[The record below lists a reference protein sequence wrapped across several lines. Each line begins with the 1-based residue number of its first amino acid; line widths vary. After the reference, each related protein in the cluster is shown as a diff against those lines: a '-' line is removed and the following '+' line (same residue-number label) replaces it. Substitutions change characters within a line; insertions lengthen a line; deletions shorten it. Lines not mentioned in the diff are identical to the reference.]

1 MRQVVAPNLRL
12 ISKYRWPL
20 LITLCIAVTAAFS
33 LSPLV
38 NVARPDATVTAT
50 LKAPLIYHLLAPASD
65 ILDVLTMLS
74 PAQYWA
80 TFALC
85 ALLIIGYEIVG
96 DVRRAR
102 CFRVRQASRTC
113 VRFTGGTVAILGI
126 MLLLSR
132 PMTSLHV
139 SDPDLIVVDFHSH
152 TSASHD
158 GRPGFDAERN
168 REWHRAAGFNAVYI
182 TDHRTFDG
190 ALDGLTLNP
199 LTAGVGTTIL
209 PGVELRD
216 GPEHPILIGV
226 DPKRMRINSPDW
238 REAAV
243 KADGGPV
250 PPILILSM
258 PGNLDRVPADEYTG
272 QIKLAAIE
280 GADGS
285 PRGIAQTTKD
295 GSRII
300 ALADR
305 MRLAL
310 VSGSDNHGWAAASPA
325 WSVLRIPGW
334 RALTPAALDIAIRRT
349 IIARVPGTT
358 QVISRRM
365 APPVTGRIENAMGGI
380 SVAALMFRTMNARD
394 RLSWLA
400 WSWGLALIP
409 SISVRRRRRNLLVWR
424 RARRRAKAR
433 RPLIDAA
440 AAMETA
446 L

>member
-1 MRQVVAPNLRL
+1 MRQVVPPSLRRIL
-12 ISKYRWPL
+12 EYRWPL

-38 NVARPDATVTAT
+38 DVARPDAVVSAT
-50 LKAPLIYHLLAPASD
+50 LKGPFVYDLLAPASNV
-65 ILDVLTMLS
+65 LDALTMLS
-74 PAQYWA
+74 PSQYWA

-85 ALLIIGYEIVG
+85 ALLIIGCDIVG
-96 DVRRAR
+96 HVRRAR
-102 CFRVRQASRTC
+102 CFRAGQASRAC

-132 PMTSLHV
+132 PMASLRV

-158 GRPGFDAERN
+158 GRAGFDAERN

-190 ALDGLTLNP
+190 ALEGAKLNP
-199 LTAGVGTTIL
+199 LTAGAGTTIL

-226 DPKRMRINSPDW
+226 DPRRMRINSPDW
-238 REAAV
+238 RGAAV

-258 PGNLDRVPADEYTG
+258 PGDLDRVPADEYMG
-272 QIKLAAIE
+272 EIKLAAIE

-285 PRGIAQTTKD
+285 PRGISQTTSD
-295 GSRII
+295 GKRII
-300 ALADR
+300 ALANR
-305 MRLAL
+305 MGLAL
-310 VSGSDNHGWAAASPA
+310 VSGSDNHGWAEAAPA
-325 WSVLRIPGW
+325 WSILRIPGW

-349 IIARVPGTT
+349 IIARAPGST
-358 QVISRRM
+358 QVVSRRM
-365 APPVTGRIENAMGGI
+365 ATPVTGKIGNAFAGFA
-380 SVAALMFRTMNARD
+380 VAVLMFRTMSPRD
-394 RLSWLA
+394 RLSWLG
-400 WSWGLALIP
+400 WSWGLALLG
-409 SISVRRRRRNLLVWR
+409 SISVRRRRRNVLVWR
-424 RARRRAKAR
+424 RARRRLRGR
-433 RPLIDAA
+433 RALIESA
-440 AAMETA
+440 AAMEVA
-446 L
+446 S

>member
-1 MRQVVAPNLRL
+1 MRQVIPPSLRRIL
-12 ISKYRWPL
+12 KYRWPL

-38 NVARPDATVTAT
+38 DVARPDAAVTAT
-50 LKAPLIYHLLAPASD
+50 LHAPLVYDILAPASN
-65 ILDVLTMLS
+65 ILDALTMLS

-80 TFALC
+80 TFVLC
-85 ALLIIGYEIVG
+85 ALLIIGCEIIG
-96 DVRRAR
+96 DARRSR
-102 CFRVRQASRTC
+102 CFRIRQASRTC
-113 VRFTGGTVAILGI
+113 VRFAGGTVAILGI

-132 PMTSLHV
+132 PMASLRV
-139 SDPDLIVVDFHSH
+139 SDPGLIVVDFHSH

-168 REWHRAAGFNAVYI
+168 REWHRAAGFDAVYI
-182 TDHRTFDG
+182 TDHRTFEG
-190 ALDGLTLNP
+190 ALEGARLNP
-199 LTAGVGTTIL
+199 PTAGDGTTIL

-226 DPKRMRINSPDW
+226 DPRRMRINSPDW

-258 PGNLDRVPADEYTG
+258 PGDLDRLPADEYTG
-272 QIKLAAIE
+272 EIRVAAIE

-285 PRGIAQTTKD
+285 PRGIAQTTSD
-295 GSRII
+295 GKRII

-305 MRLAL
+305 MGLAL
-310 VSGSDNHGWAAASPA
+310 VSGSDNHGWAEAAPA

-349 IIARVPGTT
+349 IIAHVPGST

-365 APPVTGRIENAMGGI
+365 ATPVTGRIGNVFGG
-380 SVAALMFRTMNARD
+380 VAVATLMFRTMNPRD
-394 RLSWLA
+394 RLSWLV
-400 WSWGLALIP
+400 WSWGLALLP
-409 SISVRRRRRNLLVWR
+409 SISVRRRRRSIRVWR
-424 RARRRAKAR
+424 RARRLALAR
-433 RPLIDAA
+433 RPLVDAA
-440 AAMETA
+440 AMDVAS
-446 L
+446 

>member
-1 MRQVVAPNLRL
+1 MRQVAPPSLRR
-12 ISKYRWPL
+12 IFKYRWPL

-38 NVARPDATVTAT
+38 DVARPGAAVAAT
-50 LKAPLIYHLLAPASD
+50 LDAPLAYDVLAPASN
-65 ILDVLTMLS
+65 ILDALTILS
-74 PAQYWA
+74 PTQYWA

-85 ALLIIGYEIVG
+85 ALLFLGGEIVG

-102 CFRVRQASRTC
+102 CFSLRKTSRTC
-113 VRFTGGTVAILGI
+113 VRCTGGTVAIIGI

-132 PMTSLHV
+132 PMASLHV
-139 SDPDLIVVDFHSH
+139 FDPNLIVVDFHSH

-158 GRPGFDAERN
+158 GRAGFDAERN

-182 TDHRTFDG
+182 TDHRTFEG
-190 ALDGLTLNP
+190 ALEGMRLNP
-199 LTAGVGTTIL
+199 PTAGDGTTLL

-226 DPKRMRINSPDW
+226 DPTRMRITSPDW

-243 KADGGPV
+243 KADGGTV
-250 PPILILSM
+250 PPILILSL
-258 PGNLDRVPADEYTG
+258 PGDLDRVPADEYVG
-272 QIKLAAIE
+272 EIKLAAIE

-285 PRGIAQTTKD
+285 PRGIAQTTTYRK
-295 GSRII
+295 RII
-300 ALADR
+300 ALASR
-305 MRLAL
+305 MGLAL
-310 VSGSDNHGWAAASPA
+310 VSGSDNHGWAQTAPS

-334 RALTPAALDIAIRRT
+334 RALAPGELDIAIRRT
-349 IIARVPGTT
+349 IIAHVPGST

-365 APPVTGRIENAMGGI
+365 AEPVTGRIGNALGGAA
-380 SVAALMFRTMNARD
+380 VAALMFRTMNPRD

-400 WSWGLALIP
+400 WSWGLALFP
-409 SISVRRRRRNLLVWR
+409 SIGVRRRRRSIRVWR
-424 RARRRAKAR
+424 RARRRAMAR

-440 AAMETA
+440 AAMGVAT
-446 L
+446 

>member
-1 MRQVVAPNLRL
+1 MRQVAPPSLRRIL
-12 ISKYRWPL
+12 EYRWPL

-38 NVARPDATVTAT
+38 DVARPDAAVAAT
-50 LKAPLIYHLLAPASD
+50 LNAPLVYDLLAPASN
-65 ILDVLTMLS
+65 ILDALTILS

-85 ALLIIGYEIVG
+85 ALLIIGCEIAG
-96 DVRRAR
+96 DVRQAR

-113 VRFTGGTVAILGI
+113 VRFIGGTVAILGI

-132 PMTSLHV
+132 PMTSLRV

-158 GRPGFDAERN
+158 GRAGFDAERN

-190 ALDGLTLNP
+190 VLDGLRLNP
-199 LTAGVGTTIL
+199 GVAGGGTTIL

-226 DPKRMRINSPDW
+226 DPKRMRIDSPDW

-258 PGNLDRVPADEYTG
+258 PGDLDRVPADEYTG
-272 QIKLAAIE
+272 GIKLAAIE

-285 PRGIAQTTKD
+285 PRGIAQTTND
-295 GSRII
+295 GKRIT

-305 MRLAL
+305 MGLAL
-310 VSGSDNHGWAAASPA
+310 VSGSDNHGWAAAAPS
-325 WSVLRIPGW
+325 WSILRIPGW

-349 IIARVPGTT
+349 VIARVSGST
-358 QVISRRM
+358 QVIARRM
-365 APPVTGRIENAMGGI
+365 APPVTGRVGNALGGVA
-380 SVAALMFRTMNARD
+380 VAALMFRTMNPRD
-394 RLSWLA
+394 RLAWLG
-400 WSWGLALIP
+400 WSWGLALLPMIN
-409 SISVRRRRRNLLVWR
+409 IRRRRRSIRVWR
-424 RARRRAKAR
+424 RARRLAIAR
-433 RPLIDAA
+433 RPLVDAA

-446 L
+446 S

>member
-1 MRQVVAPNLRL
+1 MRQVALPSLRR

-38 NVARPDATVTAT
+38 DVARPEAAVAAT
-50 LKAPLIYHLLAPASD
+50 LNAPLVYDVLAPASN
-65 ILDVLTMLS
+65 ILDTLTMLS
-74 PAQYWA
+74 PSQYWA

-85 ALLIIGYEIVG
+85 ALLIIGWEIVG

-102 CFRVRQASRTC
+102 CFRVGQTSRTC

-126 MLLLSR
+126 MLLLAR
-132 PMTSLHV
+132 PMASLRV

-158 GRPGFDAERN
+158 GRAGFDAERN

-190 ALDGLTLNP
+190 ALEGARLNP
-199 LTAGVGTTIL
+199 ATAGGGTTVL

-226 DPKRMRINSPDW
+226 DPNRMGINSPDW

-258 PGNLDRVPADEYTG
+258 PGDLARVPTDEYTG
-272 QIKLAAIE
+272 KIKLAAIE

-285 PRGIAQTTKD
+285 PRGIAQTTTDTK
-295 GSRII
+295 RII

-305 MRLAL
+305 MGLAL
-310 VSGSDNHGWAAASPA
+310 VSGSDNHGWAEAAPA

-334 RALTPAALDIAIRRT
+334 RALTPAGLDIAIRRT
-349 IIARVPGTT
+349 IIARIPGST

-365 APPVTGRIENAMGGI
+365 ATPVAGRIGSALGG
-380 SVAALMFRTMNARD
+380 VAVGALMFRTMSPRD
-394 RLSWLA
+394 RLSWLG
-400 WSWGLALIP
+400 WSWGLGLFPAIN
-409 SISVRRRRRNLLVWR
+409 VRRRRRSIRVWR
-424 RARRRAKAR
+424 RARRRAMAR

-440 AAMETA
+440 AMDVA

>member
-1 MRQVVAPNLRL
+1 MRQVAPLSLRL

-38 NVARPDATVTAT
+38 DVARPDAAVTAT
-50 LKAPLIYHLLAPASD
+50 LQAPFLYDLLAPASN

-85 ALLIIGYEIVG
+85 ALLIIGGEIVG

-102 CFRVRQASRTC
+102 CFRFRQASRTC
-113 VRFTGGTVAILGI
+113 ARFTGGTVAIVGI

-132 PMTSLHV
+132 PMTSLRV

-158 GRPGFDAERN
+158 GRAGFDAERN
-168 REWHRAAGFNAVYI
+168 REWHRGAGFNAVYI
-182 TDHRTFDG
+182 TDHRTFEG
-190 ALDGLTLNP
+190 ALDGARLNP
-199 LTAGVGTTIL
+199 ATAGGGTTIL

-226 DPKRMRINSPDW
+226 DPRRMRISSPDW

-243 KADGGPV
+243 RADGGPV
-250 PPILILSM
+250 PPILILSL
-258 PGNLDRVPADEYTG
+258 PGDLDRVPADEYTG
-272 QIKLAAIE
+272 EIRLAAIE

-285 PRGIAQTTKD
+285 PRGIAQTTND
-295 GSRII
+295 GKRII
-300 ALADR
+300 ALANR
-305 MRLAL
+305 MGLAL
-310 VSGSDNHGWAAASPA
+310 VSGSDNHGWAEAAPA

-349 IIARVPGTT
+349 VIARVPGST

-365 APPVTGRIENAMGGI
+365 AAPETGRIGNALGGVA
-380 SVAALMFRTMNARD
+380 VAALMFRTMNSRD

-400 WSWGLALIP
+400 WSWGFALLPLIN
-409 SISVRRRRRNLLVWR
+409 VRRRRRSIRVWR
-424 RARRRAKAR
+424 RARRRAMAR

-446 L
+446 S

>member
-1 MRQVVAPNLRL
+1 MRQVVLPSLRR
-12 ISKYRWPL
+12 IFQYRWPL

-38 NVARPDATVTAT
+38 DVARPDAAVTAT
-50 LKAPLIYHLLAPASD
+50 LKAPFAYDLLAPASN
-65 ILDVLTMLS
+65 ILDALTMLS
-74 PAQYWA
+74 PSQYWA

-85 ALLIIGYEIVG
+85 ALLIIGFEIG
-96 DVRRAR
+96 SDVRQTR
-102 CFRVRQASRTC
+102 CFRIRRASRTC
-113 VRFTGGTVAILGI
+113 VRFAGGTVAILGI

-132 PMTSLHV
+132 PMTSLRV
-139 SDPDLIVVDFHSH
+139 ADPDLVVVDFHSH

-190 ALDGLTLNP
+190 ALEGARLNP
-199 LTAGVGTTIL
+199 PTAGGGTTVL

-216 GPEHPILIGV
+216 GGQHPILIGV
-226 DPKRMRINSPDW
+226 DPKRMRISSPDW

-243 KADGGPV
+243 KADGGLV

-258 PGNLDRVPADEYTG
+258 PGDLDRVPADEYLG
-272 QIKLAAIE
+272 QVKLAAIE
-280 GADGS
+280 DADGS
-285 PRGIAQTTKD
+285 PRGIAQTTND
-295 GSRII
+295 GKRII
-300 ALADR
+300 ALANR
-305 MRLAL
+305 MGLAL
-310 VSGSDNHGWAAASPA
+310 VSGSDNHGWAEAAPA

-349 IIARVPGTT
+349 IIAHVSGST

-365 APPVTGRIENAMGGI
+365 ATPVTGRIGKALGG
-380 SVAALMFRTMNARD
+380 VAVATLMFRTMNPRD
-394 RLSWLA
+394 RLAWLA
-400 WSWGLALIP
+400 WSWGLALLP
-409 SISVRRRRRNLLVWR
+409 SISVRRRRRSIRIWR
-424 RARRRAKAR
+424 RARRLALAR

-440 AAMETA
+440 AMDVAS
-446 L
+446 

>member
-1 MRQVVAPNLRL
+1 MRQVIPPSLRRIL
-12 ISKYRWPL
+12 KYRWPL

-38 NVARPDATVTAT
+38 DVARPDAAVTAT
-50 LKAPLIYHLLAPASD
+50 LHAPLVYDILAPASN
-65 ILDVLTMLS
+65 ILDALTMLS

-80 TFALC
+80 TFVLC
-85 ALLIIGYEIVG
+85 ALLIIGCEIIG

-102 CFRVRQASRTC
+102 SFCILRASRTC

-132 PMTSLHV
+132 PMASLRV

-168 REWHRAAGFNAVYI
+168 REWHRAAGFDAVYI
-182 TDHRTFDG
+182 TDHRTFEG
-190 ALDGLTLNP
+190 ALEGARLNP
-199 LTAGVGTTIL
+199 PTAGDGTTIL

-226 DPKRMRINSPDW
+226 DPRRMRINSPDW

-258 PGNLDRVPADEYTG
+258 PGDLDRLPADEYTG
-272 QIKLAAIE
+272 EIRVAAIE

-285 PRGIAQTTKD
+285 PRGIAQTTSD
-295 GSRII
+295 GKRII

-305 MRLAL
+305 MGLAL
-310 VSGSDNHGWAAASPA
+310 VSGSDNHGWAEAAPA

-349 IIARVPGTT
+349 IIGHVPGST

-365 APPVTGRIENAMGGI
+365 ATPVTGRIGNVFGG
-380 SVAALMFRTMNARD
+380 VAVATLMFRTMNPRD
-394 RLSWLA
+394 RLSWLV
-400 WSWGLALIP
+400 WSWGLALLP
-409 SISVRRRRRNLLVWR
+409 SISVRRRRRSIRVWR
-424 RARRRAKAR
+424 RARRRALAR
-433 RPLIDAA
+433 RPLVDAA
-440 AAMETA
+440 AMDVAS
-446 L
+446 

>member
-1 MRQVVAPNLRL
+1 MRQVIAPNLRL

-38 NVARPDATVTAT
+38 DVARSDAAIPAT
-50 LKAPLIYHLLAPASD
+50 LNAPLVYDLLAPASN
-65 ILDVLTMLS
+65 ILDALTMLS

-85 ALLIIGYEIVG
+85 ALLFIGGEIIGN
-96 DVRRAR
+96 VRRAR
-102 CFRVRQASRTC
+102 CFCVWKASRTC
-113 VRFTGGTVAILGI
+113 ARFTGGTVAILGI

-132 PMTSLHV
+132 SMTSLRV

-168 REWHRAAGFNAVYI
+168 REWHRDAGFNAVYI

-190 ALDGLTLNP
+190 VLDGLRLNP
-199 LTAGVGTTIL
+199 AVAGGGTTIL

-243 KADGGPV
+243 KADGGLV

-258 PGNLDRVPADEYTG
+258 PGDLDRVPADEYTG
-272 QIKLAAIE
+272 KIKLAAIE

-285 PRGIAQTTKD
+285 PRGIAQTTND
-295 GSRII
+295 GERII

-305 MRLAL
+305 MGLAL
-310 VSGSDNHGWAAASPA
+310 VSGSDNHGWAAAAPS
-325 WSVLRIPGW
+325 WSILRIPGW

-349 IIARVPGTT
+349 IIARVPGST

-365 APPVTGRIENAMGGI
+365 APPITGRIGNALGGVA
-380 SVAALMFRTMNARD
+380 VAALMFRTMNPLD
-394 RLSWLA
+394 RLSWLG
-400 WSWGLALIP
+400 WSWGLALLPLIN
-409 SISVRRRRRNLLVWR
+409 VQRRRRSIRVWR
-424 RARRRAKAR
+424 RARRRAMAR

-440 AAMETA
+440 AMDVAS
-446 L
+446 

>member
-1 MRQVVAPNLRL
+1 MRQVVLPSFRRILE
-12 ISKYRWPL
+12 YRWPL

-38 NVARPDATVTAT
+38 DVARPEAAVTAT
-50 LKAPLIYHLLAPASD
+50 LNAPLAYDLLAPASN
-65 ILDVLTMLS
+65 ILDALTMLS

-85 ALLIIGYEIVG
+85 ALLIIGREIVG

-113 VRFTGGTVAILGI
+113 VRFAGGTVAVLGI
-126 MLLLSR
+126 MLLASR
-132 PMTSLHV
+132 PMTSLRV

-190 ALDGLTLNP
+190 ALDGLRLNP
-199 LTAGVGTTIL
+199 STAGNGTTIL

-258 PGNLDRVPADEYTG
+258 PGDLDRIPADEYMG
-272 QIKLAAIE
+272 EIKLAAIE

-285 PRGIAQTTKD
+285 PRGIAQTTSEGK
-295 GSRII
+295 RII
-300 ALADR
+300 ALANR
-305 MRLAL
+305 MGVAL
-310 VSGSDNHGWAAASPA
+310 VSGSDNHGWAAAAPA

-334 RALTPAALDIAIRRT
+334 RALPPAALDIAIRRT
-349 IIARVPGTT
+349 ILARVPGST

-365 APPVTGRIENAMGGI
+365 APPVAARIGNALAGVTVG
-380 SVAALMFRTMNARD
+380 ALMFRTMNPRD

-400 WSWGLALIP
+400 WSWGLALFP
-409 SISVRRRRRNLLVWR
+409 SISVRRRRRSIRVWR
-424 RARRRAKAR
+424 RARRRAMAR
-433 RPLIDAA
+433 RPLIDVA

-446 L
+446 S

>member
-1 MRQVVAPNLRL
+1 MRQVAPPSLRRTF
-12 ISKYRWPL
+12 KYRWPL

-38 NVARPDATVTAT
+38 DVARPDAAVTAT
-50 LKAPLIYHLLAPASD
+50 LNGGLVYDALAPASN
-65 ILDVLTMLS
+65 ILDALTMLS

-85 ALLIIGYEIVG
+85 ALLFIGGEIIGH
-96 DVRRAR
+96 VRRAR
-102 CFRVRQASRTC
+102 CFSVRKASRTC
-113 VRFTGGTVAILGI
+113 VRCTGGTVAILGI

-132 PMTSLHV
+132 PMASLRV
-139 SDPDLIVVDFHSH
+139 SDPDLIIVDFHSH

-182 TDHRTFDG
+182 TDHQTFEG
-190 ALDGLTLNP
+190 ALEGARLNP
-199 LTAGVGTTIL
+199 PTAGGGTTIL

-243 KADGGPV
+243 KADGGLV

-258 PGNLDRVPADEYTG
+258 PGDLDRVPADEYLG
-272 QIKLAAIE
+272 EIKLAAIE

-285 PRGIAQTTKD
+285 PRGIAQTTND
-295 GSRII
+295 GKRII
-300 ALADR
+300 ALANR
-305 MRLAL
+305 MGLAL
-310 VSGSDNHGWAAASPA
+310 VSGSDNHGWAEAAPA

-349 IIARVPGTT
+349 IIARVPGST

-365 APPVTGRIENAMGGI
+365 AKPVTGRIGNALGG
-380 SVAALMFRTMNARD
+380 VAVATLMFRTMNPRD
-394 RLSWLA
+394 RLSWLG
-400 WSWGLALIP
+400 WSWGLALFP
-409 SISVRRRRRNLLVWR
+409 SISMRRRPRNLLVWR
-424 RARRRAKAR
+424 RARRRARAR

-440 AAMETA
+440 AAMEIA
-446 L
+446 S

>member
-1 MRQVVAPNLRL
+1 MRQVVLPSFRRILE
-12 ISKYRWPL
+12 YRWPL

-38 NVARPDATVTAT
+38 DVARPEAAVTAT
-50 LKAPLIYHLLAPASD
+50 LNAPLAYDLLAPASN
-65 ILDVLTMLS
+65 ILDALTMLS

-85 ALLIIGYEIVG
+85 ALLIIGSEIVG

-113 VRFTGGTVAILGI
+113 VRFAGGTVAVLGI

-132 PMTSLHV
+132 PMTSLRV

-190 ALDGLTLNP
+190 ALDGLRLNP
-199 LTAGVGTTIL
+199 STAGNGTTIL

-258 PGNLDRVPADEYTG
+258 PGDLDRIPADEYIG
-272 QIKLAAIE
+272 EIKLAAIE

-285 PRGIAQTTKD
+285 PRGIAQTNSEGK
-295 GSRII
+295 RIT
-300 ALADR
+300 ALANR
-305 MRLAL
+305 MGVAL
-310 VSGSDNHGWAAASPA
+310 VSGSDNHGWAAAAPA

-334 RALTPAALDIAIRRT
+334 RALPPAALDIAIRRT
-349 IIARVPGTT
+349 ILARVPGST

-365 APPVTGRIENAMGGI
+365 APPVAARIGNALAGVTVG
-380 SVAALMFRTMNARD
+380 ALMFRTMNPRD

-400 WSWGLALIP
+400 WSWGLALFP
-409 SISVRRRRRNLLVWR
+409 SISVRRRRRSIRVWR
-424 RARRRAKAR
+424 RARRRAMAR

-446 L
+446 S

>member
-38 NVARPDATVTAT
+38 DIAHPEAAVTAT
-50 LKAPLIYHLLAPASD
+50 LKAPFVYHLLAPASNV
-65 ILDVLTMLS
+65 LDALTMLT

-80 TFALC
+80 TFVLC

-102 CFRVRQASRTC
+102 CFRFRQASRTC

-126 MLLLSR
+126 MLLLTR
-132 PMTSLHV
+132 PMTSLRV

-158 GRPGFDAERN
+158 GRAGFDAERN

-182 TDHRTFDG
+182 TDHKTFEG
-190 ALDGLTLNP
+190 ALDGLRLNP
-199 LTAGVGTTIL
+199 PTAGGGTTIL
-209 PGVELRD
+209 PGVELRN

-226 DPKRMRINSPDW
+226 DPRRMRISSPDW
-238 REAAV
+238 RQAAV

-258 PGNLDRVPADEYTG
+258 PGDLNRVSADEYTG
-272 QIKLAAIE
+272 DVKLAAIE

-285 PRGIAQTTKD
+285 PRGIAQTTND
-295 GSRII
+295 GKRII
-300 ALADR
+300 ALADL
-305 MRLAL
+305 MGLAL
-310 VSGSDNHGWAAASPA
+310 VAGSDNHGWAAAAPA

-349 IIARVPGTT
+349 IIARVPGST

-365 APPVTGRIENAMGGI
+365 APPATGRIGNALGGI
-380 SVAALMFRTMNARD
+380 AVAALMFRTMNPRD
-394 RLSWLA
+394 RLSWLG
-400 WSWGLALIP
+400 WSWGLALLPLIN
-409 SISVRRRRRNLLVWR
+409 VQRRRRSIRVWR
-424 RARRRAKAR
+424 RARRRAMAR

-440 AAMETA
+440 AMDVAS
-446 L
+446 

>member
-1 MRQVVAPNLRL
+1 MRQVVLPSFRRILE
-12 ISKYRWPL
+12 YRWPL

-38 NVARPDATVTAT
+38 DVARPEAAVTAT
-50 LKAPLIYHLLAPASD
+50 LNAPLAYDLLAPASN
-65 ILDVLTMLS
+65 ILDALTMLS

-85 ALLIIGYEIVG
+85 ALLIIGSEIVG

-113 VRFTGGTVAILGI
+113 VRFAGGTVAVLGI

-132 PMTSLHV
+132 PMTSLRL

-190 ALDGLTLNP
+190 ALDGLRLNP
-199 LTAGVGTTIL
+199 STAGNGTTIL

-258 PGNLDRVPADEYTG
+258 PGDLDRIPADEYMG
-272 QIKLAAIE
+272 EIKLAAIE

-285 PRGIAQTTKD
+285 PRGIAQTTSEGK
-295 GSRII
+295 RII
-300 ALADR
+300 ALANR
-305 MRLAL
+305 MGVAL
-310 VSGSDNHGWAAASPA
+310 VSGSDNHGWAAAAPA

-334 RALTPAALDIAIRRT
+334 RALPPAALDIAIRRT
-349 IIARVPGTT
+349 ILVRVPGST

-365 APPVTGRIENAMGGI
+365 APPVAARIGNALAGVTVG
-380 SVAALMFRTMNARD
+380 ALMFRTMNPRD

-400 WSWGLALIP
+400 WSWGLALFPLIG
-409 SISVRRRRRNLLVWR
+409 VRRRRRSIRVWR
-424 RARRRAKAR
+424 RARRRAMAR
-433 RPLIDAA
+433 RPLIDVA

-446 L
+446 S

>member
-1 MRQVVAPNLRL
+1 MRQVVLPSFRRILE
-12 ISKYRWPL
+12 YRWPL

-38 NVARPDATVTAT
+38 DVAHPDAAVSAT
-50 LKAPLIYHLLAPASD
+50 IKAPFLYHVLAPASN
-65 ILDVLTMLS
+65 ILDALTMLS

-85 ALLIIGYEIVG
+85 ALLIIGGEIVG

-102 CFRVRQASRTC
+102 CFRVWQASRTC
-113 VRFTGGTVAILGI
+113 VRFTGGTVAIVGI

-132 PMTSLHV
+132 PMAYLRV

-158 GRPGFDAERN
+158 GRAGFDAERN

-190 ALDGLTLNP
+190 ALDGLRLNP
-199 LTAGVGTTIL
+199 PTAGGGTTIL

-216 GPEHPILIGV
+216 GPEHPILIGAA
-226 DPKRMRINSPDW
+226 PRRMGINSPDW

-250 PPILILSM
+250 PPLLILSM
-258 PGNLDRVPADEYTG
+258 PGDLDRVPADEYTG
-272 QIKLAAIE
+272 KIKLAAIE
-280 GADGS
+280 GTDGS

-295 GSRII
+295 GERII
-300 ALADR
+300 ALANR
-305 MRLAL
+305 MGLAL
-310 VSGSDNHGWAAASPA
+310 VSGSDNHGWAQAAPA

-334 RALTPAALDIAIRRT
+334 RALTPAALDVAIRRT
-349 IIARVPGTT
+349 IIARVPGST

-365 APPVTGRIENAMGGI
+365 ASPATGRIGKAVGGVA
-380 SVAALMFRTMNARD
+380 VAASMLRTMDSRD
-394 RLSWLA
+394 RVSWLA
-400 WSWGLALIP
+400 WTWGLALFP
-409 SISVRRRRRNLLVWR
+409 SISVQRRRRSIRVWR
-424 RARRRAKAR
+424 RARRRAMAR

-440 AAMETA
+440 AMDVAS
-446 L
+446 